1 MVNSGQDNEILMRC
15 KLPAHTQSKFR
26 LYTRFQLLI
35 KLLATK
41 MVSDAGIISRKGGQ
55 DNVCAVTKYP
65 EVNQDT
71 KDKALRGHVI
81 SVILLSS
88 ELQCV
93 DLCFRHPGCVAFN
106 FHQSEKLCELLS
118 RFEAVVPR
126 EGFRHK
132 IFDHSTFRAVRKKLK
147 VFSSAM
153 VKFHNSVLVFLK
165 SVIRK

>member
-1 MVNSGQDNEILMRC
+1 MRGY
-15 KLPAHTQSKFR
+15 KIPGSQPRYQRQSLKGSRDFR
-26 LYTRFQLLI
+26 DPFVVRV
-35 KLLATK
+35 A
-41 MVSDAGIISRKGGQ
+41 
-55 DNVCAVTKYP
+55 
-65 EVNQDT
+65 E
-71 KDKALRGHVI
+71 
-81 SVILLSS
+81 
-88 ELQCV
+88 CV

-126 EGFRHK
+126 EGFRYK